1 MQIQRKEKC
10 SKKCDL
16 NADEQKEP
24 EAVQSLEEE
33 NNSEEE
39 KKNATRIFYR
49 SWEEGDKSN
58 SWVVIDLKVVAQ

>member
-1 MQIQRKEKC
+1 MQIQRREKC

-16 NADEQKEP
+16 NADEQKEQ

-39 KKNATRIFYR
+39 KKNATRIFFR
-49 SWEEGDKSN
+49 SWEEGDKSDP
-58 SWVVIDLKVVAQ
+58 WVVIDLKVVTQ

>member
-1 MQIQRKEKC
+1 MQIQRREKC

-24 EAVQSLEEE
+24 EAVQSLDEES
-33 NNSEEE
+33 NSEEE

-49 SWEEGDKSN
+49 SWEEGDRSN
-58 SWVVIDLKVVAQ
+58 PWVVIDLKVVAQ